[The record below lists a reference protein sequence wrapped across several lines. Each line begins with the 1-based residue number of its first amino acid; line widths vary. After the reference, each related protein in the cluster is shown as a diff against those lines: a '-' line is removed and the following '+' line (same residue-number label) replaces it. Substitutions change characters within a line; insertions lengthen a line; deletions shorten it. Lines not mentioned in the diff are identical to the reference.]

1 VDFGSNVTQ
10 LVLFDAVG
18 TLFDVRGSVGEI
30 YHDFAANY
38 GVSLPPSAINQRFGA
53 VFAQRQA
60 PTRNSRQWWYEIVQA
75 TFAGLSFTDFDQFF
89 AQVYDYFATGDAWF
103 MYPETQEVLEELK
116 NRGMTLA
123 IVSNFDERLYSVL
136 DALDLGS
143 YFSEV
148 GISTAVGHA
157 KPSPLLF
164 TYVLEKVKISADQAL
179 HIGDST
185 EDVIGAKAAG
195 IKVLRVN
202 RLPQPPVQTVANLR
216 AIFDWL

>member
-1 VDFGSNVTQ
+1 MTQ

-18 TLFDVRGSVGEI
+18 TLFGVRGSVGEI
-30 YHDFAANY
+30 YRDFAASY
-38 GVSLPPSAINQRFGA
+38 GVSLPPSAINQRFGS
-53 VFAQRQA
+53 VFVKRLA
-60 PTRNSRQWWYEIVQA
+60 PTRNSRQWWYETVQE
-75 TFAGLSFTDFDQFF
+75 TFAGHSFTDFDQFF

-103 MYPETQEVLEELK
+103 LYPETQVVLEELK
-116 NRGMTLA
+116 NRDLTLA

-136 DALDLGS
+136 EALGLGG
-143 YFSEV
+143 YFAEI

-164 TYVLEKVKISADQAL
+164 AYVLEKLKIAADQAL

-195 IKVLRVN
+195 IKVLQVDRC
-202 RLPQPPVQTVANLR
+202 PQPQAQTVPNLS
-216 AIFDWL
+216 AIFNWL

>member
-1 VDFGSNVTQ
+1 MTQ

-18 TLFDVRGSVGEI
+18 TLFGVCGSVGEI
-30 YHDFAANY
+30 YRDFAADY

-53 VFAQRQA
+53 VFAQRLA
-60 PTRNSRQWWYEIVQA
+60 PTGNSRKWWYETVQA
-75 TFAGLSFTDFDQFF
+75 TFAGHAFTDFDQFF

-103 MYPETQEVLEELK
+103 LYPETQEVLTELT
-116 NRGMTLA
+116 NRGLMLA

-136 DALDLGS
+136 DALGLDG

-164 TYVLEKVKISADQAL
+164 EYVLEKVKISADQAL
-179 HIGDST
+179 HIGDSS

-195 IKVLRVN
+195 IQVLQVDR
-202 RLPQPPVQTVANLR
+202 RPQPQAQTVPNLT